1 MSELKQWREMHIDC
15 PVCGSNPVE
24 IYTKGKEDNYGC
36 ENDEMRCTECGVAGY
51 WTEGIFGWKM
61 EVSNENALI
70 KFYEENEAL
79 KARVAKL
86 EDTQKTLY
94 PDKCPITNEPFFML
108 IKHPE
113 LGWQPTYGGPY
124 DSYTIPIMIDGSFH
138 RYRCDHDEGGWV
150 DELYDTCLTVT
161 DVDEYA
167 CLKEDKKELEKD
179 NARMREALEWISAS
193 AVEINTSDI
202 SNSTQEIYLQCMKK
216 AEQALKGGE

>member
-79 KARVAKL
+79 KARVAELEEELSEVIKTAKIMHEKL
-86 EDTQKTLY
+86 AVEAVATLY
-94 PDKCPITNEPFFML
+94 AYEL
-108 IKHPE
+108 LGIKK
-113 LGWQPTYGGPY
+113 
-124 DSYTIPIMIDGSFH
+124 DSS
-138 RYRCDHDEGGWV
+138 
-150 DELYDTCLTVT
+150 T
-161 DVDEYA
+161 DNAFEA
-167 CLKEDKKELEKD
+167 IKKLKAD
-179 NARMREALEWISAS
+179 NARMREALEELMSECENGDYLCIEYIKQL
-193 AVEINTSDI
+193 VE
-202 SNSTQEIYLQCMKK
+202 K
-216 AEQALKGGE
+216 ALKGGE